1 MKKNRNNDKDIYKT
15 KDLIK
20 GISIFILL
28 IIIAILLFRGY

>member
-1 MKKNRNNDKDIYKT
+1 MKKRDKDIYKI

-28 IIIAILLFRGY
+28 GIIAILLFRGY